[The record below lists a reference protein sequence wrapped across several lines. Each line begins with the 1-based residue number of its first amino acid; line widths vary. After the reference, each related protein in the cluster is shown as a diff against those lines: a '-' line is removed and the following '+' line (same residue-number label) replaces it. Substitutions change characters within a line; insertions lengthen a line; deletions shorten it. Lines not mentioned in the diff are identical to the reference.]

1 MSKFKGIREAEQ
13 TLISLLT
20 TKGYREG
27 ILRPSTQKK
36 LDELIDFCAAYQS
49 HQLAKQLAKAL
60 KEKTNA

>member
-1 MSKFKGIREAEQ
+1 EQ

-36 LDELIDFCAAYQS
+36 LNELIDFCAAYQS